1 MTKYDITQSKCN
13 DIWQKLNYFVAYLNK
28 VNVQRNNI

>member
-1 MTKYDITQSKCN
+1 MITIITEIASELSE
-13 DIWQKLNYFVAYLNK
+13 LNYFVAYLNK